1 MLNLKQIYQLF
12 KRLTIKQSKN
22 YSKIKRVSKKFGFD
36 RGLPIDRFYIDKYL
50 DKNLSKSTYQ
60 NGLEVGG
67 VQYLEKFKVAKK
79 TALLHPEYLISEGHG
94 DQALVVDLNK
104 KFKNIGDEK
113 FDLIIATNVLN
124 FVEEPHLAL
133 NTFQELLVPGGLLII
148 SVSASMPISEFD
160 KNRWGDFWRFSLQGL
175 RLILGKT
182 DMDFEIE
189 YRGNFRATIAFLCG
203 MATEECPEIDLLD
216 LDDEFP
222 ITIFAKCKK

>member
-113 FDLIIATNVLN
+113 FDLIIATNVLT

-148 SVSASMPISEFD
+148 SVSASMPIS
-160 KNRWGDFWRFSLQGL
+160 
-175 RLILGKT
+175 
-182 DMDFEIE
+182 
-189 YRGNFRATIAFLCG
+189 
-203 MATEECPEIDLLD
+203 
-216 LDDEFP
+216 
-222 ITIFAKCKK
+222 